1 MSSEEANMFPRHNF
15 VPAMLCGVIITGSL
29 PVLSAQAR
37 TGEWTLSRSD
47 NQGKVRFSLQSS
59 TGGDHFN
66 TSSDWNTSDLRGI
79 DWSTSGKHD
88 VHFTIARDAGTIEC
102 EGFLKNGDG
111 AGLFTFN
118 PNPRYSSDMQ
128 SLGFTGVSADK
139 QLAFAIHDVSI
150 AFARKMKSSGIQ
162 SLDTDKLI
170 AFRIFSVDTDFLN
183 QLRAAG
189 LNGNNADKLIAFRIH
204 GVSPEFVND
213 LRTAG
218 LNVTDSDKL
227 IAFRIHGVSPEYVR
241 EVERLGYPHP
251 DPDQL
256 IAMRIHGVTPEY
268 IGNLRSHG
276 MHNLTLEQLVSLRIQ
291 GIN

>member
-1 MSSEEANMFPRHNF
+1 MFPRHWL
-15 VPAMLCGVIITGSL
+15 VPVMLCGLTVAANVS
-29 PVLSAQAR
+29 VLSAQTR
-37 TGEWTLSRSD
+37 TGEWTLGRSEK
-47 NQGKVRFSLQSS
+47 QGKVRFSLQSS
-59 TGGDHFN
+59 TDGDHFN

-88 VHFTIARDAGTIEC
+88 VHFTIARDAGSIEC
-102 EGFLKNGDG
+102 EGFLKNGEG

-118 PNPRYSSDMQ
+118 PNSRYSSDMQ

-139 QLAFAIHDVSI
+139 QLAFAIHDVSL
-150 AFARKMKSSGIQ
+150 AFARQMKSMGIQ
-162 SLDTDKLI
+162 GLDTDKLL
-170 AFRIFSVDTDFLN
+170 AFRIFGVDAALLN
-183 QLRAAG
+183 DLRAAG
-189 LNGNNADKLIAFRIH
+189 LNSNDADKLIAFRIH
-204 GVSPEFVND
+204 GVSPKFVND
-213 LRTAG
+213 LRAAG

-241 EVERLGYPHP
+241 EVHRLGYSHP

-268 IGNLRSHG
+268 IENLRSHG